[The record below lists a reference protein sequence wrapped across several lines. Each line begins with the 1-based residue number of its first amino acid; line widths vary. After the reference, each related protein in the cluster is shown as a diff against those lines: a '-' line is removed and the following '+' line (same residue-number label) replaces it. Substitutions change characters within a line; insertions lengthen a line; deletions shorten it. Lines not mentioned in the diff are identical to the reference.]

1 MEGRLSVTTQR
12 ATLASPWLTVEEAA
26 DYLRVT
32 PRWIRR
38 KVSDRELVGHKVG
51 KFRRFR
57 VEELD
62 AFARAGRVESASR

>member
-38 KVSDRELVGHKVG
+38 KVTERELVGRKVG
-51 KFRRFR
+51 KYRRFR

-62 AFARAGRVESASR
+62 AYAQSGRAEVSP